1 LGRARWP
8 WSSLFS
14 KERKMP
20 QVTWLGEEDESIE
33 EAGEFKKGVPVEV
46 TDDRK
51 LMVYLKNRYF
61 KVEGMEDYK
70 KPTPEEDAE
79 LYPAPSTLSAQHPVA
94 KPGEPV
100 PVPES
105 SPPVTPEIEEPVAR
119 KLKPVPKSAK

>member
-1 LGRARWP
+1 
-8 WSSLFS
+8 
-14 KERKMP
+14 MP

-105 SPPVTPEIEEPVAR
+105 PPPTTPEMEEPVAR
-119 KLKPVPKSAK
+119 KLKPVPKAGK